1 MIGFVENP
9 LLEAIFPSKCG
20 LCARFGP
27 AICDNC
33 MREFQALDSTPKP
46 GSAELDM
53 TVSLFNYCTR
63 AEQAVHRL
71 KYDRITSLVSPLAQ
85 LMRHGYDQQ
94 GLDRFDMV
102 IPVPIH
108 WRRWML
114 RGFNQSLY
122 LSEAMP
128 KGKVQTN
135 VLYRIKA
142 TRPQVGLT
150 REQRALNMSGA
161 FWANERAK
169 GRSVLLIDDV
179 STSGNTAEQC
189 ALALKKSG
197 CTEVGLLTLT
207 GSN

>member
-1 MIGFVENP
+1 MENP

-20 LCARFGP
+20 LCGRFGP

-33 MREFQALDSTPKP
+33 MSEFQALDSTPKP
-46 GSAELDM
+46 GSDAVDI
-53 TVSLFNYCTR
+53 TISLFNYCTR

-71 KYDRITSLVSPLAQ
+71 KYDRITSLVRPLAK
-85 LMRHGYDQQ
+85 LMRSGYDHQR
-94 GLDRFDMV
+94 LERFDLV

-122 LSEAMP
+122 LSEGMP
-128 KGKVQTN
+128 RGKVRTN

-150 REQRALNMSGA
+150 REQRALNMRGA
-161 FWANERAK
+161 F
-169 GRSVLLIDDV
+169 S
-179 STSGNTAEQC
+179 
-189 ALALKKSG
+189 
-197 CTEVGLLTLT
+197 
-207 GSN
+207 